1 MVGPRAVL
9 PRAAGRAPGP
19 AARPAAPAAVGAVPG
34 SGAANATPPPI
45 TVSGCQNVTIANII
59 KGSYT
64 PSGSNHNKPI
74 YQKEG
79 SFGTV
84 AVLIYYWDER
94 DGPNFHGWWFGPKV
108 GGDQVWAY
116 SANKTSQLPPMTGWK
131 VPWDGAVDPSVQ
143 LTHGGGPSTIPGRV
157 GAAGPRPTLP
167 GSRPGLR
174 PVNSRQLEEVK
185 RREEES
191 KKRVEE
197 LKAKREAEESARKEH
212 AAALAVRKAIQKVR
226 TANPDNYDELRAQ
239 LEETQA
245 KNLEAMGSQADKVSE
260 EATKALEQ
268 AQKRIDEL
276 HAQKLEEEQKK
287 LEQEKMKKEMEE
299 KVAEFVKTS
308 KEEATKMLEKVKETE
323 ELVAKLQGGDSAD
336 SAEFLEALEK
346 AEKQL
351 EETRE
356 GTKST
361 RLKIMEKQK
370 DVADAESFRKVK
382 REVMELS
389 TKLAT
394 AFRAMERSGQ
404 SLQQA
409 KQRQELRATALEK
422 MEERKKEFS
431 SFDKDKDGKLNLKE
445 LKAYCK
451 SKGLDLAQE
460 ILDRIMSSLGAITV
474 DKFRSMHQKLF
485 IAHWEAI
492 ARKKAEEEQ
501 QRLKKIEEEKQACQ
515 SILDSIAE
523 LLQSCEATAL
533 AAENRAK
540 PLIKDDTEKGSDEI
554 NAEADEVL
562 KSVEEAETTLQS
574 SSGKFDEAKEALA
587 ALEAPGQM
595 SSDLQKLE
603 KRESRTKGQLA
614 KITAAVKVAREKA
627 KRKAYA
633 EFDQKRTECATA
645 IRAQM
650 TSKEKSAD
658 DFFEELNGGEAL
670 DREKFL
676 NFLKDLPGLECFD
689 GQMEKLFDNLATEG
703 SISKAGFKDLVR
715 VFYKCVKATV
725 MSSEISIKSKTIRRL
740 EVGEVLEALATP
752 VQEEATRVMRVQ
764 CVATQDELTGWV
776 TVAGNQ
782 GTTFLEPGGN
792 FYTCVK
798 ETVLSDTLELQD
810 SKTLRRIAKGEVIE
824 VLEFPKKDATAD
836 VRRIK
841 GKAKLDGAV
850 GWISLASNQGTIF
863 LESC

>member
-1 MVGPRAVL
+1 MVQPRAVL
-9 PRAAGRAPGP
+9 PRPQPAGRAPGT
-19 AARPAAPAAVGAVPG
+19 AQPAAVGAVPG
-34 SGAANATPPPI
+34 SGASNATPPPI

-64 PSGSNHNKPI
+64 ASGSNHNKPI

-116 SANKTSQLPPMTGWK
+116 SANKASQLPPTIGWK

-143 LTHGGGPSTIPGRV
+143 LTHGGGPATIPIRA
-157 GAAGPRPTLP
+157 GAAGALGPRA
-167 GSRPGLR
+167 GLR
-174 PVNSRQLEEVK
+174 PGVRAVNSKQLEEVK

-245 KNLEAMGSQADKVSE
+245 KNLEAMGTQADKVSE

-268 AQKRIDEL
+268 AQKRIDDL
-276 HAQKLEEEQKK
+276 HAKKLEEEQKK
-287 LEQEKMKKEMEE
+287 LEQEKLKKEMEE

-323 ELVAKLQGGDSAD
+323 ELVVKLQSDGNTS
-336 SAEFLEALEK
+336 EFLEALEK

-394 AFRAMERSGQ
+394 AFRAMERLGQ

-409 KQRQELRATALEK
+409 KQRQELKATALEK
-422 MEERKKEFS
+422 LEERKKEFS

-474 DKFRSMHQKLF
+474 DKFRAMHQKLF

-501 QRLKKIEEEKQACQ
+501 ERLRKIEEEKQACRA
-515 SILDSIAE
+515 ILGSIAE
-523 LLQSCEATAL
+523 LLQSCEATAS

-574 SSGKFDEAKEALA
+574 STGKFSEAKEALA

-752 VQEEATRVMRVQ
+752 CQEEATRVMRVQ

-850 GWISLASNQGTIF
+850 GWISLASNQGTVF